1 MNEWEIWGE
10 EQRQRNFAKEQQ
22 RLLEEARKADAKV
35 LDGIGAATGGAV
47 GGIIG
52 LFFTLV
58 SFALIILFFILKYLF
73 IFLIFLRNRFFIKW
87 NWYAKTE
94 NAIKKCLLF
103 IQAVIIWII
112 ALPFVI
118 LFRHFDLCIV
128 IGVVLLKK

>member
-35 LDGIGAATGGAV
+35 LDGIGEATGGAV

-58 SFALIILFFILKYLF
+58 GFALIILFSF
-73 IFLIFLRNRFFIKW
+73 
-87 NWYAKTE
+87 
-94 NAIKKCLLF
+94 
-103 IQAVIIWII
+103 
-112 ALPFVI
+112 
-118 LFRHFDLCIV
+118 
-128 IGVVLLKK
+128 